1 MKKKRFL
8 KLVMSYGIQRDKAAR
23 MAARVGEF
31 GSYEA
36 LFLSLR
42 PSLAFW
48 QMGATARRVGRT
60 IRQAARAFGDM
71 FAAMGTALAACFS
84 PALRG
89 YVDDAKE
96 REQKQADFSAAGK
109 VFLPSTHEII
119 AGAQPEA
126 ESTGGALV
134 GKDTEPEL
142 QQAAGRRKAGLNMA
156 KMSMRVIL
164 KSGAE
169 FTVKCDKFTLERN
182 GLEQVTGYNIS
193 GITENKPV
201 YLDFDEVAAIVRVL
215 SDEADAPP
223 EDGGNEE

>member
-48 QMGATARRVGRT
+48 QMGAAARRAGRT
-60 IRQAARAFGDM
+60 IRQAARDFGDM

-89 YVDDAKE
+89 YVEGTKE
-96 REQKQADFSAAGK
+96 REQKQADFLAAGNM
-109 VFLPSTHEII
+109 FLPSTHEII
-119 AGAQPEA
+119 AGAQPEEENTAARWWVKTPNPNYGKPQA
-126 ESTGGALV
+126 E
-134 GKDTEPEL
+134 E
-142 QQAAGRRKAGLNMA
+142 RRG
-156 KMSMRVIL
+156 
-164 KSGAE
+164 
-169 FTVKCDKFTLERN
+169 
-182 GLEQVTGYNIS
+182 
-193 GITENKPV
+193 
-201 YLDFDEVAAIVRVL
+201 
-215 SDEADAPP
+215 
-223 EDGGNEE
+223 

>member
-48 QMGATARRVGRT
+48 QMGAAARRAGRT

-84 PALRG
+84 LLCAGMLKARRSG
-89 YVDDAKE
+89 NRNKRIFWR
-96 REQKQADFSAAGK
+96 REICYCRQ
-109 VFLPSTHEII
+109 
-119 AGAQPEA
+119 
-126 ESTGGALV
+126 
-134 GKDTEPEL
+134 
-142 QQAAGRRKAGLNMA
+142 RM
-156 KMSMRVIL
+156 
-164 KSGAE
+164 KS
-169 FTVKCDKFTLERN
+169 
-182 GLEQVTGYNIS
+182 
-193 GITENKPV
+193 
-201 YLDFDEVAAIVRVL
+201 
-215 SDEADAPP
+215 
-223 EDGGNEE
+223 

>member
-23 MAARVGEF
+23 MAARVGKF

-48 QMGATARRVGRT
+48 QMGAAVRKAGRT

-71 FAAMGTALAACFS
+71 FAAIGAALAACFS

-96 REQKQADFSAAGK
+96 QEQKQADFSAAG
-109 VFLPSTHEII
+109 
-119 AGAQPEA
+119 AQPEEENTAARWWVKTPNPNYSKPQA
-126 ESTGGALV
+126 E
-134 GKDTEPEL
+134 
-142 QQAAGRRKAGLNMA
+142 
-156 KMSMRVIL
+156 
-164 KSGAE
+164 
-169 FTVKCDKFTLERN
+169 ERQ
-182 GLEQVTGYNIS
+182 G
-193 GITENKPV
+193 
-201 YLDFDEVAAIVRVL
+201 
-215 SDEADAPP
+215 
-223 EDGGNEE
+223 

>member
-23 MAARVGEF
+23 MAARVGKF

-48 QMGATARRVGRT
+48 QMGAAVRKAGRT
-60 IRQAARAFGDM
+60 IRQDARAFGDM

-96 REQKQADFSAAGK
+96 REQKQADFSAAGN

-119 AGAQPEA
+119 AGTQPEEENTAARWWPIMKPIHMWSFKA
-126 ESTGGALV
+126 EARV
-134 GKDTEPEL
+134 F
-142 QQAAGRRKAGLNMA
+142 QAIPLRAGTHTARRK
-156 KMSMRVIL
+156 I
-164 KSGAE
+164 
-169 FTVKCDKFTLERN
+169 
-182 GLEQVTGYNIS
+182 
-193 GITENKPV
+193 
-201 YLDFDEVAAIVRVL
+201 YLTK
-215 SDEADAPP
+215 
-223 EDGGNEE
+223 

>member
-1 MKKKRFL
+1 MNTTEMMVICREVDRATGKIAVYQIKTEVTESLIFKLRLRARLNPELQYFVTTKAHYEGFGDTITAVLKRRT
-8 KLVMSYGIQRDKAAR
+8 VTPAAI
-23 MAARVGEF
+23 ARVGKF

-48 QMGATARRVGRT
+48 QMGAAVRKAGRT

-96 REQKQADFSAAGK
+96 REQKQADFSAAGN

-119 AGAQPEA
+119 AGAQPEEENTAARWWVKTPNPNYSKPQA
-126 ESTGGALV
+126 E
-134 GKDTEPEL
+134 
-142 QQAAGRRKAGLNMA
+142 
-156 KMSMRVIL
+156 
-164 KSGAE
+164 
-169 FTVKCDKFTLERN
+169 ERQ
-182 GLEQVTGYNIS
+182 G
-193 GITENKPV
+193 
-201 YLDFDEVAAIVRVL
+201 
-215 SDEADAPP
+215 
-223 EDGGNEE
+223 

>member
-42 PSLAFW
+42 PSLVFW
-48 QMGATARRVGRT
+48 QMGAAARRAGRT

-89 YVDDAKE
+89 DVEGTKQ

-119 AGAQPEA
+119 AGTQPEEGNTAARWWVKTPNPNYGKPQA
-126 ESTGGALV
+126 E
-134 GKDTEPEL
+134 
-142 QQAAGRRKAGLNMA
+142 
-156 KMSMRVIL
+156 
-164 KSGAE
+164 
-169 FTVKCDKFTLERN
+169 ERQ
-182 GLEQVTGYNIS
+182 G
-193 GITENKPV
+193 
-201 YLDFDEVAAIVRVL
+201 
-215 SDEADAPP
+215 
-223 EDGGNEE
+223 

>member
-23 MAARVGEF
+23 MAARVGKF

-48 QMGATARRVGRT
+48 QMGAAVRKAGRT

-96 REQKQADFSAAGK
+96 REQKQADFSAAGN

-119 AGAQPEA
+119 AGA
-126 ESTGGALV
+126 
-134 GKDTEPEL
+134 

>member
-42 PSLAFW
+42 
-48 QMGATARRVGRT
+48 
-60 IRQAARAFGDM
+60 
-71 FAAMGTALAACFS
+71 
-84 PALRG
+84 G

-119 AGAQPEA
+119 AGAQPEEENTAARWWVKTPNPNYSKPQA
-126 ESTGGALV
+126 E
-134 GKDTEPEL
+134 
-142 QQAAGRRKAGLNMA
+142 
-156 KMSMRVIL
+156 
-164 KSGAE
+164 
-169 FTVKCDKFTLERN
+169 ERQ
-182 GLEQVTGYNIS
+182 G
-193 GITENKPV
+193 
-201 YLDFDEVAAIVRVL
+201 
-215 SDEADAPP
+215 
-223 EDGGNEE
+223 

>member
-48 QMGATARRVGRT
+48 QMGATVRKAGRT

-84 PALRG
+84 PALLI
-89 YVDDAKE
+89 YII
-96 REQKQADFSAAGK
+96 SA
-109 VFLPSTHEII
+109 
-119 AGAQPEA
+119 
-126 ESTGGALV
+126 
-134 GKDTEPEL
+134 
-142 QQAAGRRKAGLNMA
+142 
-156 KMSMRVIL
+156 
-164 KSGAE
+164 
-169 FTVKCDKFTLERN
+169 
-182 GLEQVTGYNIS
+182 
-193 GITENKPV
+193 ENPRQS
-201 YLDFDEVAAIVRVL
+201 I
-215 SDEADAPP
+215 
-223 EDGGNEE
+223 